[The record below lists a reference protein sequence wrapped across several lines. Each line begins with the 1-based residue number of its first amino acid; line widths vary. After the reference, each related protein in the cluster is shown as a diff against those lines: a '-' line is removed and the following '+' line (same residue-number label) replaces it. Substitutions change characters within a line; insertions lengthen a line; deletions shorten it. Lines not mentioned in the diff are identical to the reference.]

1 MSNMFDL
8 ELDTDV
14 IHESGSTYQSLLDQN
29 QIDLF
34 SDERFDQKDNEKLQL
49 KENENN
55 IVKGLFLDKTGTVTD
70 DFTYNELLFLQPMVI
85 EKKQNYGTEEKES
98 FALVMVGSGVL
109 LVIFLLVMTRYYK
122 QVERGGEHDES

>member
-1 MSNMFDL
+1 MSNMYDL

-14 IHESGSTYQSLLDQN
+14 IHESGSTYRSLLEQN

-34 SDERFDQKDNEKLQL
+34 SDERFDQKENEKLQL

-98 FALVMVGSGVL
+98 FALVMVGSSVL

-122 QVERGGEHDES
+122 QRKQREEHDES

>member
-1 MSNMFDL
+1 MSNMYDL

-34 SDERFDQKDNEKLQL
+34 SDERFDQKENEKLQL
-49 KENENN
+49 KEKENN
-55 IVKGLFLDKTGTVTD
+55 IVKGLFLGKTGTVTD

-122 QVERGGEHDES
+122 QRKQREEHDES